1 MNKPKR
7 QFSVTLSD
15 EAKGDVKL
23 LAASVGEGDP
33 TAERG
38 LAIEVAKVAFEI
50 QDHPWVGEP
59 LRDDGKIPRIG
70 DLRKVAFDPSASGP
84 PRFRLVYRLK
94 PNDRNPTVAEI
105 VAIGPRRNMTVYR
118 TASKRNS

>member
-1 MNKPKR
+1 VNKPNR
-7 QFSVTLSD
+7 QVAVTLSD
-15 EAKGDVKL
+15 EAKSDVKV
-23 LAASVGEGDP
+23 LAASTAPEDQ
-33 TAERG
+33 TAERA

-50 QDHPWVGEP
+50 QDHPWVGDP

-70 DLRKVAFDPSASGP
+70 DLRKVAFDPSATGP

-105 VAIGPRRNMTVYR
+105 VAIGPRRNMTVYK

>member
-1 MNKPKR
+1 MNKPNR
-7 QFSVTLSD
+7 QVAVTLSD
-15 EAKGDVKL
+15 EAKSDMKV
-23 LAASVGEGDP
+23 LAASTAPEDQ
-33 TAERG
+33 TAERA

-50 QDHPWVGEP
+50 QDHPWVGGP

>member
-1 MNKPKR
+1 MNKPNR
-7 QFSVTLSD
+7 QVAVTLSD
-15 EAKGDVKL
+15 EAKSDVKV
-23 LAASVGEGDP
+23 LAASTAPEDQ
-33 TAERG
+33 TAERA

-50 QDHPWVGEP
+50 QDHPWVGDP

-70 DLRKVAFDPSASGP
+70 DLRKVAFDPSATGP

-105 VAIGPRRNMTVYR
+105 VAIGPRRNMTVYK